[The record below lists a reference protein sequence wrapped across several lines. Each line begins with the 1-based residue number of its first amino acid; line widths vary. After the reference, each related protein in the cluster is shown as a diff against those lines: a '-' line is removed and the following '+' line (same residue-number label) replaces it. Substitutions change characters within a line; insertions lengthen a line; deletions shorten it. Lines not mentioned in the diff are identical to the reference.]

1 MNKLDEILEQLSKQQ
16 PVLDDADALCDSIM
30 DQLPPQPQHKPRRG
44 LWLNM
49 VSSISAAAALLLLVL
64 TVGQSRDFVPVSND
78 IDYSQTLSAYQPKY
92 DELSNANSLPSAIR
106 QVSEKKLARTTISQL
121 KKQYAL

>member
-30 DQLPPQPQHKPRRG
+30 DNLPPQTQQKPRRN

-49 VSSISAAAALLLLVL
+49 VSGISAAAALLLLVL
-64 TVGQSRDFVPVSND
+64 TVGQSQDFVPVSND
-78 IDYSQTLSAYQPKY
+78 IDYSQTLAAYQPNY
-92 DELSNANSLPSAIR
+92 DELSNANSLVSAMR